1 MLNAGRPYP
10 LGATLAEE
18 GGINFA
24 LVAPHAQAVDLCL
37 FDASGHH
44 EQQRLR
50 MPACT
55 NGCWHGRLP
64 SAGPGL
70 VYGYR
75 VHGPW
80 APHLGQRFNPAK
92 VLLDPYA
99 REIVGEY
106 GGEDLFLGHASGDPA
121 QRDARDNAGVAPTGR
136 GGGPLPPGGARAA
149 RPARLPR
156 GRKTS
161 VGHCRARGRLDRDR
175 PATPGLHPQRHGG
188 AR

>member
-80 APHLGQRFNPAK
+80 APELGQRFNSAK

-106 GGEDLFLGHASGDPA
+106 GGEDLFLGHAPGHPA
-121 QRDARDNAGVAPTGR
+121 QRDTRDNAAIALKARVAA
-136 GGGPLPPGGARAA
+136 PLSPAATPAA
-149 RPARLPR
+149 RPRR
-156 GRKTS
+156 
-161 VGHCRARGRLDRDR
+161 C
-175 PATPGLHPQRHGG
+175 PAPSR
-188 AR
+188 

>member
-1 MLNAGRPYP
+1 MLMAGRPWP

-18 GGINFA
+18 GGVNFA
-24 LVAPHAQAVDLCL
+24 LVAPHADRVELCL
-37 FDASGHH
+37 FEPTGQY

-50 MPACT
+50 LPACT
-55 NGCWHGRLP
+55 HGCWHGRLP

-92 VLLDPYA
+92 LLLDPHA

-106 GGEDLFLGHASGDPA
+106 GGEDLFLAHVVGRPA
-121 QRDARDNAGVAPTGR
+121 ERDIRDNAAIALKARVAA
-136 GGGPLPPGGARAA
+136 PLPP
-149 RPARLPR
+149 
-156 GRKTS
+156 
-161 VGHCRARGRLDRDR
+161 
-175 PATPGLHPQRHGG
+175 
-188 AR
+188 